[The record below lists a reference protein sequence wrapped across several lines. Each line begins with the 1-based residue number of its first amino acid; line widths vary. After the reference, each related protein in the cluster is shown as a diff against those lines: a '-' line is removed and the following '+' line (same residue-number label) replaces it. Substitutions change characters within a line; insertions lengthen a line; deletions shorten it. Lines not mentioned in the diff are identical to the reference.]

1 MKIERLDNLKLFRIS
16 PPLTDDQIYRLRSG
30 DRGFIT
36 GVIYTARDATHKK
49 LFELLSTN
57 RELPIDLRGQIIFYA
72 GPTPAKPGNVIG
84 SIGPTTS
91 SRLDLYTPA
100 LLAYG
105 LKGMIGKG
113 ERNNVVKEAIK
124 KYKAVYFATIGG
136 ASALLAKTIKKAE
149 IVAYPE
155 LGPEAI
161 YKLEVI
167 DFPVIVINDCHGG
180 DLYLEGVKTYASI

>member
-1 MKIERLDNLKLFRIS
+1 MKIDKLDNFKLIRIS
-16 PPLTDDQIYRLRSG
+16 PPLTDDQIHNLRSG
-30 DRGFIT
+30 DRAFIS
-36 GVIYTARDATHKK
+36 GIIYTARDATHKK
-49 LFELLSTN
+49 LVELLSAN
-57 RELPIDLRGQIIFYA
+57 CELPIDLRGQIIFYA
-72 GPTPAKPGNVIG
+72 GPTPPKPGNVIG

-91 SRLDLYTPA
+91 SRLDSYTPA

-113 ERNNVVKEAIK
+113 ERSSIVKEAIK

-136 ASALLAKTIKKAE
+136 ASALLAKTIKNAE

-167 DFPVIVINDCHGG
+167 DFPVIVINDCYGG
-180 DLYLEGVKTYASI
+180 DLYLEGVKNYAAI